1 MARTKSD
8 RRRHHKVEQLPAE
21 IRQLVDQML
30 AKGHT
35 YAEIV
40 EAVRAA
46 GESIGKSSVGRYYS
60 KYAAA
65 AERIQRAREAMAS
78 AIDLVRDRPDT
89 DLGQFAS
96 AIMMQSL
103 ADRLTQATAEDFE
116 SIPMEKVGRIIADL
130 QKADVA
136 RERLKLAHSKG
147 VEAAIAIVKAQLRAE
162 MGGRPDLLNQLYA
175 IVDAAGEKAKAEVK

>member
-1 MARTKSD
+1 MARASND
-8 RRRHHKVEQLPAE
+8 RRRHHKVEQLPPE
-21 IRQLVDQML
+21 IKQLVDQML

-35 YAEIV
+35 YEEVV

-46 GESIGKSSVGRYYS
+46 GESIGKSSVGRYYT

-65 AERIQRAREAMAS
+65 AERIQKAREAMAS

-103 ADRLTQATAEDFE
+103 ADRLAQATSEDFE
-116 SIPMEKVGRIIADL
+116 EIPMEKVGRIIADL

-136 RERLKLAHSKG
+136 RERLKLAHNKG
-147 VEAAIAIVKAQLRAE
+147 VDAALAIVKAQLRAE
-162 MGGRPDLLNQLYA
+162 MGGRPELLDQLYA
-175 IVDAAGEKAKAEVK
+175 IVDDAGDKAKAEVK